1 MGLAIGVDVGGTK
14 ILAGV
19 VDDEGQL
26 SATSRRRTPSTD
38 PEAVADVIAELVE
51 ELRSQTGEQ
60 GAGQQGPV
68 ETVGIGAAGFVDRD
82 RSTMLFAPNLAWRD
96 EPLRDKVAK
105 RVDLPVVVEN
115 DANATAWGEFRYG
128 AGRDRAELLCLTVGT
143 GIGGGIVLGGAL
155 YRGSFGIGA
164 EFGHYRVVPE
174 GRRCGCGNRGC
185 WEQYC
190 SGRALVREAREIAT
204 VDPRY
209 GARLRELGGGEPE
222 GIEGA
227 HVTQAAQAGDAAA
240 LECYAVIG
248 RWLGQGLADLAA
260 VLDPGTFVIGGG
272 VSEAGE
278 LLLAPAREAFAA
290 RLTGHGHRPLADV
303 WVAEL
308 GEKAGLIGAAD
319 LSRQPDSPPTQL

>member
-26 SATSRRRTPSTD
+26 SATTRRPTPSTD
-38 PEAVADVIAELVE
+38 PEAVADTIAELVD
-51 ELRSQTGEQ
+51 ELRNGLRDGS
-60 GAGQQGPV
+60 V
-68 ETVGIGAAGFVDRD
+68 ETVGIGAAGFVDRE
-82 RSTMLFAPNLAWRD
+82 RSTMLFAPNLAWRN

-115 DANATAWGEFRYG
+115 DANATAWGEFRFG
-128 AGRDRAELLCLTVGT
+128 AGRDRSELVCLTVGT

-155 YRGSFGIGA
+155 YRGTFGIGA
-164 EFGHYRVVPE
+164 EFGHYRVVPD

-190 SGRALVREAREIAT
+190 SGRALVREAQEIAT
-204 VDPRY
+204 VDPAY
-209 GARLRELGGGEPE
+209 AVRLRELGGGKPE

-227 HVTQAAQAGDAAA
+227 HVTQAAEEGDAAA
-240 LECYAVIG
+240 LECYGVVG

-260 VLDPGTFVIGGG
+260 MLDPGTFVIGGG
-272 VSEAGE
+272 VSEAGDI
-278 LLLAPAREAFAA
+278 LLGPAREAFAA
-290 RLTGHGHRPLADV
+290 RLTGHGHRPTAAIL
-303 WVAEL
+303 VAEL
-308 GEKAGLIGAAD
+308 GEEAGLIGAAD